1 MKKTLY
7 LMLLLILATLAIGCN
22 KSKGEDTM
30 AIKSPTNNSLDI
42 YGTWGIK
49 SIKIF
54 DEEINIFT
62 DLDII
67 SDKQIEFTNDRID
80 LIDNVYMNPSYKLKV
95 VKKDYI
101 LSYESNLKIEPFM
114 DGKERMDVISIISE
128 NDMISEF
135 ILVEKDKGY
144 IIYMGALIEVYKI
157 SDNIVIN
164 TDEDIKNIEARDDFD
179 INYYD
184 SEIGVMLALKKPRM
198 LNEDGTFTSENYRT
212 LWISFKDGKLM
223 PVIEKENIIFPRLNG
238 IWALR
243 NKVLE
248 TGISRE
254 EYFEVTSVEG
264 KIISTYEPINKDVY
278 KNITFIGNDYIGVEE
293 YIGEDFKN
301 IFAKYGV
308 IPIDNINSNS
318 GLYIE
323 ELYSK
328 DIINKYKIEYEKAL
342 ENIYLDN
349 GFDSDNNK
357 FTSKVKESNDIDYS
371 NFTVKRKDGKWGLVG
386 NLGII
391 NEEGKSEEYSINL
404 RPNSKMLNYDSLTI
418 PWKQLKGDIPFI
430 RDAYIS
436 PNERIAVIL
445 FEDNLAIYEIK
456 DKMLKGAPLANINIG
471 NEEVIMAEWSTGA
484 YVEKWSKVFDDGI
497 NITNQGGN

>member
-1 MKKTLY
+1 MKKILY
-7 LMLLLILATLAIGCN
+7 LVLIVILATLAIGCS
-22 KSKGEDTM
+22 KSEGEDTM
-30 AIKSPTNNSLDI
+30 SIKSPTNNSLDI
-42 YGTWGIK
+42 YGRWRIK
-49 SIKIF
+49 SVKIF
-54 DEEINIFT
+54 DEEINVFK
-62 DLDII
+62 DLDNIN
-67 SDKQIEFTNDRID
+67 DKEIEFTHDRID
-80 LIDNVYMNPSYKLKV
+80 LIDNKYKNPSYKLKV
-95 VKKDYI
+95 VNKDYI

-114 DGKERMDVISIISE
+114 NGKERVDVISITS
-128 NDMISEF
+128 NNNMISEF
-135 ILVEKDKGY
+135 ILLEKDKGY
-144 IIYMGALIEVYKI
+144 IVYMGALVEVYKI
-157 SDNIVIN
+157 SDNITIN
-164 TDEDIKNIEARDDFD
+164 TDGDINNNEDRENFD
-179 INYYD
+179 IDYYN
-184 SEIGVMLALKKPRM
+184 SETGVMIALKKPRVV
-198 LNEDGTFTSENYRT
+198 NEDGTFTSENYRT
-212 LWISFKDGKLM
+212 LWIPFKDGKLM

-238 IWALR
+238 IWKLK

-248 TGISRE
+248 TENSRE

-264 KIISTYEPINKDVY
+264 KIISTYEPKNKDTY
-278 KNITFIGNDYIGVEE
+278 KNITFIGSDYIGIEE

-301 IFAKYGV
+301 VFAKYGV

-318 GLYIE
+318 GLNIE

-328 DIINKYKIEYEKAL
+328 DIINKYKMEYEKAL
-342 ENIYLDN
+342 DNIY
-349 GFDSDNNK
+349 SDNNVTGEENDNNN
-357 FTSKVKESNDIDYS
+357 FTFKIQDSKTIDYS

-391 NEEGKSEEYSINL
+391 NEEGKSEEYLLNL
-404 RPNSKMLNYDSLTI
+404 RPNSKMLNYDSLII

-436 PNERIAVIL
+436 PNERIAIIL

-497 NITNQGGN
+497 NITN